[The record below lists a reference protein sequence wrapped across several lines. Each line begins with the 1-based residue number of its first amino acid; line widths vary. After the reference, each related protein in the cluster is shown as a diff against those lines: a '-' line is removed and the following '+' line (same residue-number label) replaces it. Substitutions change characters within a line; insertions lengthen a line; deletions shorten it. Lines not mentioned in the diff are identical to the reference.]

1 MQSAGAR
8 KRRRT
13 EAGLAYDM
21 SLRKSNSQ
29 TETPG
34 NLVDPSQSMDAA
46 ENLPR
51 YQNNQQAPGLRQS
64 KKLSRL
70 NSQDS
75 CGETRHLSVC
85 RVTKHNEPYS

>member
-13 EAGLAYDM
+13 ETGLAYDM

-34 NLVDPSQSMDAA
+34 NLVDPSQSTDAA
-46 ENLPR
+46 ENI
-51 YQNNQQAPGLRQS
+51 
-64 KKLSRL
+64 L
-70 NSQDS
+70 NLA
-75 CGETRHLSVC
+75 GEILSVPL
-85 RVTKHNEPYS
+85 VKATQLQGNN